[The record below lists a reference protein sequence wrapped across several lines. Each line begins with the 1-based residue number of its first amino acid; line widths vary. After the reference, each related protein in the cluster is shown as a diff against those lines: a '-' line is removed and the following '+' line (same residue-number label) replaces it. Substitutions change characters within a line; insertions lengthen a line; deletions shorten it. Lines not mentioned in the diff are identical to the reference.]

1 MKISG
6 FAIDYGTTNSVI
18 AAYSNESDEMIFA
31 KARTPQSEMSDSY
44 LLPSFFYFDRTEQKK
59 PGWTALE
66 LFSNQ
71 ATANHQCNF
80 CDRTDFFDDG
90 IFASR
95 LSCKWQRR
103 SEGCFDARL
112 VSSVKLELANRKPL
126 VTHSWGLDFSV
137 EDFVSGTFQGL
148 IENMRYSLEKRG
160 IDSSGVKRVI
170 LGHPVVFPGEEG
182 VEDDSLSLKAK
193 EILRRS
199 AEKFGLDE
207 VFFID
212 EAQAASHA
220 LSLPQ
225 GRSLIVDFGA
235 GTLDVAGVERRGN
248 STQVL
253 ATHGAVLGGNDID
266 YAIFDRLLA
275 ERMGLGST
283 HLGTLPKGIGVRT
296 ATMLKTLRGYVRAL
310 HDRDVQGEVRM
321 QKDVPGNESLYE
333 AHALL
338 SSGSGVD
345 VYRSIQKAKA
355 VLQQDVRTEIR
366 YQLPGLVETRI
377 PFQVSTL
384 NEIVNEVMS
393 TAWKPIQATLEDC
406 SWSET
411 DVQFLLMTGGSS
423 QLQQFRHNLSSSFP
437 SAEVLQ
443 SDPFLTVAQGLAE
456 FGREVIK

>member
-1 MKISG
+1 MRISG

-18 AAYSNESDEMIFA
+18 AAYSNETDEILFA
-31 KARTPQSEMSDSY
+31 SARTPESEMSSSY
-44 LLPSFFYFDRTEQKK
+44 LLPSFFYFDRTQQKK

-71 ATANHQCNF
+71 ATANHQCKS

-90 IFASR
+90 IFANR
-95 LSCKWQRR
+95 LSCKWQRMND
-103 SEGCFDARL
+103 GCFDARL
-112 VSSVKLELANRKPL
+112 VSAVKLELANRKPL
-126 VTHSWGLDFSV
+126 LTHSWGLDFSL

-148 IENMRYSLEKRG
+148 IENMRFSLKKRG
-160 IDSSGVKRVI
+160 VDMSGVTKVI

-199 AEKFGLDE
+199 AERCGFNE

-220 LSLPQ
+220 LSLPE

-235 GTLDVAGVERRGN
+235 GTLDVAGVERKGD

-253 ATHGAVLGGNDID
+253 ATHGAILGGNDID
-266 YAIFDRLLA
+266 YAIFDRLIA

-283 HLGTLPKGIGVRT
+283 YFGTLPKGIGLRT
-296 ATMLKTLRGYVRAL
+296 ATLLKTLRGYVHAL
-310 HDRDVQGEVRM
+310 HDRDIQGEIRK
-321 QKDVPGNESLYE
+321 QKDVLGNESLYE

-338 SSGSGVD
+338 ASGNGVE

-355 VLQQDVRTEIR
+355 ALQRNMSTEIR

-377 PFQVSTL
+377 PFEASTL
-384 NEIVNEVMS
+384 SEIVNELMS
-393 TAWKPIQATLEDC
+393 TVWKPIQATLEDC
-406 SWSET
+406 SWTET
-411 DVQFLLMTGGSS
+411 DVQFLLLTGGSS
-423 QLQQFRHNLSSSFP
+423 QLEQFRRNLCSLFP

-443 SDPFLTVAQGLAE
+443 SDPFLTVAKGLAE